1 MFAVNSVPHAPDSG
15 NLRSPLTP
23 TSVGKS
29 ESCWRS
35 DSLESGSQ
43 ARSDE
48 EQHGDGNGVKV
59 SIKNTFLDLH
69 AEETRDHPR
78 RSRSVPSRAADVA
91 MKEGAAPKCVAGEA
105 AGCAE
110 GRSLLPYSAGCSVRG
125 GERDAAL
132 ASDFAS
138 PGHAWLCGSACE
150 TFGEWTQ
157 VEATDLI
164 PGLMAEPT
172 PEMEVACAG
181 HPVLYPYY
189 ELWVMHD
196 ASTAAAV
203 PAERGVADS
212 DIFFG
217 SQHVVPPP
225 PAVMAPMQEFLPAA
239 PPPPPPQSWPA
250 AVGEDGQPP
259 SSAAC
264 ISGGLSGSSRGPTG
278 RRPPT
283 PVLTEEQQ
291 AVLGSEALPTV
302 GSAGH
307 RIGKCKPC
315 AFLYKKGCLN
325 GTACPFCHLCE
336 EGEKQRRQKDR
347 AEKNKKPLRKQRR
360 EIRRESQEKA
370 LSDAEGPEPAGVN
383 C

>member
-1 MFAVNSVPHAPDSG
+1 MSSSSRTTSLSSRTTTKTPLPPKPRGAQAGSAPAGPGFWMFAVNSVPHAPDSG

-138 PGHAWLCGSACE
+138 PGHAWLCG
-150 TFGEWTQ
+150 
-157 VEATDLI
+157 
-164 PGLMAEPT
+164 
-172 PEMEVACAG
+172 
-181 HPVLYPYY
+181 
-189 ELWVMHD
+189 
-196 ASTAAAV
+196 
-203 PAERGVADS
+203 
-212 DIFFG
+212 
-217 SQHVVPPP
+217 
-225 PAVMAPMQEFLPAA
+225 
-239 PPPPPPQSWPA
+239 
-250 AVGEDGQPP
+250 
-259 SSAAC
+259 
-264 ISGGLSGSSRGPTG
+264 
-278 RRPPT
+278 
-283 PVLTEEQQ
+283 
-291 AVLGSEALPTV
+291 
-302 GSAGH
+302 
-307 RIGKCKPC
+307 
-315 AFLYKKGCLN
+315 
-325 GTACPFCHLCE
+325 
-336 EGEKQRRQKDR
+336 
-347 AEKNKKPLRKQRR
+347 
-360 EIRRESQEKA
+360 
-370 LSDAEGPEPAGVN
+370 
-383 C
+383 